1 MSKFLSFKEK
11 AMVFSLIFLIFASLV
26 FWLSSLYFGFTKPI
40 PKVGGEYVEGL
51 IGQPRYI
58 NPILSQ
64 TSETD
69 SDLTQLIYGGIF
81 KYNVEG
87 KLEKNMAESYEIS
100 EDQKTYTIRLR
111 NDLFWHDGEPLT
123 ASDVFF
129 TISILKDPAYKS
141 PLRQNW
147 QGIEINQVDDYTL
160 SFNISNPYFGFLNN
174 LTLGIL
180 PKHIWQDVAPEKFP
194 LADYNL
200 KPIGSG
206 PYKFEDF
213 QKNSNGEILSYEL
226 RAFEK
231 YFEGEPYISRII
243 FNLYPDEE
251 TMLAAYNKKEIKGMQ
266 NINSRKID
274 GIKNKKST
282 SIKELSF
289 PRYFSVF
296 FNQNKSVP
304 LANDDVRKAL
314 AHAVDRKG
322 ILNQILKGKG
332 EEIFSPFLA
341 SMLEFNGD
349 IDKREY
355 DLEKARKILD
365 DSGWKIKDGVR
376 EKDGTKIEFKLY
388 TADWPD
394 LTETAE
400 ILARNWKEIGVN
412 AEVVVLTATDL
423 QQNFIRPREYEALL
437 FGQITSFSP
446 DLYPF
451 WHSSQK
457 QDPGFNLGML
467 NNGDADELLRV
478 IRQELDE
485 GKRVEKYKELQKII
499 AEEAPAAFL
508 YSPHYLYPI
517 SNSVKGV
524 QVKNINSSSWRFA
537 DINKW
542 YVKTKRVKK

>member
-11 AMVFSLIFLIFASLV
+11 AVVFSLIFLIFASLV
-26 FWLSSLYFGFTKPI
+26 FWLSSLYLGFTKPI
-40 PKVGGEYVEGL
+40 PKNGGEYVEGL
-51 IGQPRYI
+51 IGQPLYI

-69 SDLTQLIYGGIF
+69 SDLAQLIYGGLF
-81 KYNVEG
+81 KYDAEG
-87 KLEKNMAESYEIS
+87 KLQKNMAESYEVS
-100 EDQKTYTIRLR
+100 EDQKSYTVRLR
-111 NDLFWHDGEPLT
+111 KDLFWHDEEPLT

-147 QGIEINQVDDYTL
+147 QGIEVSQVDDYTL
-160 SFNISNPYFGFLNN
+160 NFNISNPYFGFLNN

-231 YFEGEPYISRII
+231 YFEGEPYITRII

-251 TMLAAYNKKEIKGMQ
+251 TMLVAYNKKEIKGMQ
-266 NINSRKID
+266 NINPRKID

-282 SIKELSF
+282 SVKELSF

-296 FNQNKSVP
+296 FNQNKSVS

-314 AHAVDRKG
+314 AQAVNRKG
-322 ILNQILKGKG
+322 ILNQILKDKG

-341 SMLEFNGD
+341 SMVEFNGD

-355 DLEKARKILD
+355 DLEKAKKILD
-365 DSGWKIKDGVR
+365 DAGWKIKDGVR

-400 ILARNWKEIGVN
+400 ILARDWKEIGVN
-412 AEVVVLTATDL
+412 VEVAVLTATDL

-437 FGQITSFSP
+437 FGQITSFNP

-467 NNGDADELLRV
+467 NNEDADELLRD

-499 AEEAPAAFL
+499 AEEVPAAFL

-517 SNSVKGV
+517 SNSVKGMEV
-524 QVKNINSSSWRFA
+524 RNINSSSWRFA

>member
-1 MSKFLSFKEK
+1 MSKLLNFKEK
-11 AMVFSLIFLIFASLV
+11 MIVFSLIFLIFASLV
-26 FWLSSLYFGFTKPI
+26 FWLAHLYIGFTRPI
-40 PKVGGEYVEGL
+40 PKNGGEYVEGL
-51 IGQPRYI
+51 IGQPLYI

-69 SDLTQLIYGGIF
+69 SDLTQLIYGGLF
-81 KYNVEG
+81 GYDAQG
-87 KLEKNMAESYEIS
+87 KLKNNMAESYEVS
-100 EDQKTYTIRLR
+100 EDQKTYTVRLR
-111 NDLFWHDGEPLT
+111 KNLFWHDGEPLT

-147 QGIEINQVDDYTL
+147 QGIEVSQIDDYTL

-180 PKHIWQDVAPEKFP
+180 PKHIWGNIVPEKFP

-231 YFEGEPYISRII
+231 YFEGEPYISRIV

-251 TMLAAYNKKEIKGMQ
+251 TMLTAYNKKEIKGMQ
-266 NINSRKID
+266 NINTKKVDS
-274 GIKNKKST
+274 IKNRKST

-296 FNQNKSVP
+296 FNQNKSVS
-304 LANDDVRKAL
+304 LANDDVRRAL
-314 AHAVDRKG
+314 AQAVNRKE
-322 ILNQILKGKG
+322 ILSQILKGKG
-332 EEIFSPFLA
+332 EEIFSPFLN
-341 SMLEFNGD
+341 SMSEYNGD
-349 IDKREY
+349 IDRRDY
-355 DLEKARKILD
+355 DLEKARNILD
-365 DSGWKIKDGVR
+365 EAGWKIKDGIR
-376 EKDGTKIEFKLY
+376 EKDGVKIEFKFY

-400 ILARNWKEIGVN
+400 ILARDWKEIGVN
-412 AEVVVLTATDL
+412 ANVEILTATDL
-423 QQNFIRPREYEALL
+423 QQNIIRPREYEAIL
-437 FGQITSFSP
+437 FGQITSFNP

-467 NNGDADELLRV
+467 DNKDADELLRD

-485 GKRVEKYKELQKII
+485 GKRIEKYRELQKII
-499 AEEAPAAFL
+499 SEESPAVFL
-508 YSPHYLYPI
+508 YSPHYLYPV
-517 SNSVKGV
+517 SNSVKGIE
-524 QVKNINSSSWRFA
+524 VKNINSSSWRFA

-542 YVKTKRVKK
+542 YIKTTRIKK

>member
-1 MSKFLSFKEK
+1 MSKFLNFKEK
-11 AMVFSLIFLIFASLV
+11 MIVFSLIFLIFASLV
-26 FWLSSLYFGFTKPI
+26 FWLAHLYIGFTRPI
-40 PKVGGEYVEGL
+40 PKNGGEYVEGL
-51 IGQPRYI
+51 IGQPLYI

-69 SDLTQLIYGGIF
+69 SDLTQLIYGGLF
-81 KYNVEG
+81 GYDAQG
-87 KLEKNMAESYEIS
+87 KLKNNMAESYEVS
-100 EDQKTYTIRLR
+100 EDQKTYTVRLR
-111 NDLFWHDGEPLT
+111 KNLFWHDGEPLT

-147 QGIEINQVDDYTL
+147 QGIEVSQIDDYTL

-180 PKHIWQDVAPEKFP
+180 PKHIWGNIVPEKFP

-231 YFEGEPYISRII
+231 YFEGEPYISRIV

-251 TMLAAYNKKEIKGMQ
+251 TMLTAYNKKEIKGMQ
-266 NINSRKID
+266 NINTKKVDS
-274 GIKNKKST
+274 IKNRKST

-296 FNQNKSVP
+296 FNQNKSVS
-304 LANDDVRKAL
+304 LANDDVRRAL
-314 AHAVDRKG
+314 TQAVNRKE
-322 ILNQILKGKG
+322 ILSQILKGKG
-332 EEIFSPFLA
+332 EEIFSPFLN
-341 SMLEFNGD
+341 SMSEYNGD
-349 IDKREY
+349 IDRRDY
-355 DLEKARKILD
+355 DLERARNILD
-365 DSGWKIKDGVR
+365 EAGWKIKDGIR
-376 EKDGTKIEFKLY
+376 EKDGVKIEFKLY

-400 ILARNWKEIGVN
+400 ILVRDWKEIGVN
-412 AEVVVLTATDL
+412 ANVEILTATDL
-423 QQNFIRPREYEALL
+423 QQNIIRPREYEAIL
-437 FGQITSFSP
+437 FGQITSFNP

-467 NNGDADELLRV
+467 DNKDADELLRD

-485 GKRVEKYKELQKII
+485 GKRIEKYRELQKII
-499 AEEAPAAFL
+499 SEESPAVFL
-508 YSPHYLYPI
+508 YSPHYLYPV
-517 SNSVKGV
+517 SNSVKGIE
-524 QVKNINSSSWRFA
+524 VKNINSSSWRFA

-542 YVKTKRVKK
+542 YIKTTRIKK